1 MITAKHHPLY
11 VRFSDWIMKKLLNRH
26 FRCIHIESKL
36 KDQTESRLK
45 DQGGPV
51 LLIANHF
58 SWWDG
63 FLARYAVTKTL
74 KKKVFVMML
83 EEELSKHPFLRKV
96 GAFSIRRN
104 SRSASQSIQYAR
116 QILQKPDHLLL
127 IFPQGKFQSSHQYP
141 LDFEEGWFRI
151 LQGAPENTRV
161 VFLAALTDYFTYR
174 RPGLYIHMDDGCR
187 YSSAGLSSGNAGT
200 DSGKSDIE
208 PGNATGCYE
217 SGGFKSP
224 KEVESA
230 YNLFLKKAIQH
241 QNQQANQ

>member
-1 MITAKHHPLY
+1 
-11 VRFSDWIMKKLLNRH
+11 
-26 FRCIHIESKL
+26 
-36 KDQTESRLK
+36 
-45 DQGGPV
+45 
-51 LLIANHF
+51 
-58 SWWDG
+58 
-63 FLARYAVTKTL
+63 L

-174 RPGLYIHMDDGCR
+174 RPGLYIHMDDACR
-187 YSSAGLSSGNAGT
+187 YSSAGRSSGNAGT
-200 DSGKSDIE
+200 DSGNQTACQE
-208 PGNATGCYE
+208 F
-217 SGGFKSP
+217 GGFKSP

-230 YNLFLKKAIQH
+230 YNLFLEKAIQH
-241 QNQQANQ
+241 QNQQANR